1 MANEGT
7 LGDFRHVRNISN
19 NSSNGGIV
27 HRWYI
32 DTDDD
37 TSQIRR
43 FADAPNSTLKFVP
56 TIMTVENRPTV
67 YQSYVI
73 ER

>member
-7 LGDFRHVRNISN
+7 LGDFRHLCNISD
-19 NSSNGGIV
+19 NSSASGIV

-32 DTDDD
+32 GTDDD
-37 TSQIRR
+37 TSLIRR
-43 FADAPNSTLKFVP
+43 LADAPNSTLKFVP
-56 TIMTVENRPTV
+56 TTMAVENRPTV
-67 YQSYVI
+67 YQSHTI